1 MEYCVRCVMPNTKP
15 GVFLD
20 ERGLC
25 NACRSQE
32 MKRKVDWK
40 SRRKELEAIIDEIK
54 VTNTSSYDCL
64 VPVSGGKNSWYQ
76 AWMMKEVFG
85 MKVLCCVM
93 APHLPTTEGIY
104 NLNQMV
110 DSIGLDIIKITLKP
124 SVYKKIRK
132 KAFIRQGEPNWP
144 EHMTVFAGVTNVA
157 QIYDIP
163 LIVWG
168 EDVAFEFGGIQT
180 QESKADAS
188 DIDNNDLIKDK
199 TIDDFID
206 NDISKRDTFF
216 YRYPDLKSSDGKG
229 VKSIYLGYYDFWE
242 GRKHLELCTSMG
254 FKSRVD
260 GPLSGNYLDYDNIDE
275 KLCEINI
282 WLKYIKFGFWRPT
295 DQVCYDI
302 WNGKLSREDAVEIV
316 NKLQNE
322 FPQEYFEDFLQF
334 HNISEQEFWETV
346 EKFRN
351 LDIWKKNQHGEWKLK
366 VKLQ

>member
-1 MEYCVRCVMPNTKP
+1 MEYCNRCVMPNTKP

-32 MKRKVDWK
+32 LKREVDWEERRNELNKIISEVK
-40 SRRKELEAIIDEIK
+40 SL
-54 VTNTSSYDCL
+54 NTSSYDCL

-76 AWMMKEVFG
+76 AWMMKKIFG

-93 APHLPTTEGIY
+93 APHLPTKEGIH

-110 DSIGLDIIKITLKP
+110 ESVGLDIIKITLKP
-124 SVYKKIRK
+124 SVIKKLRK
-132 KAFIRQGEPNWP
+132 KAFLRQGEPNWP

-157 QIYDIP
+157 KIYDIP

-168 EDVAFEFGGIQT
+168 EDVAFEFGGGQT

-188 DIDNNDLIKDK
+188 DINSNDLIKDK
-199 TIDDFID
+199 TIDDFLD
-206 NDISKRDTFF
+206 DDISPRDTYF
-216 YRYPDLKSSDGKG
+216 YRYPDIKSDGNTPI
-229 VKSIYLGYYDFWE
+229 KSIYLGYYDFWE
-242 GRKHLELCTSMG
+242 GRKHLELSKSMG
-254 FKSRVD
+254 FTARED
-260 GPLSGNYLDYDNIDE
+260 GPLSGNYIDYDNIDE

-302 WNGKLSREDAVEIV
+302 WNEKLSRKEAVEIV
-316 NKLQNE
+316 KKLQDE
-322 FPQEYFEDFLQF
+322 FPKEYFEDFLNF
-334 HNISEQEFWETV
+334 HDISESEF
-346 EKFRN
+346 
-351 LDIWKKNQHGEWKLK
+351 
-366 VKLQ
+366 